1 MTGTTTSGLLHPP
14 IPGVRVKVAE
24 VAVTAAQHRINDTRV
39 NLTASWDA
47 YMEVSEDR
55 QRQQSETTVK
65 MTRVGLEKVTLKG
78 MLSTLEWR

>member
-1 MTGTTTSGLLHPP
+1 
-14 IPGVRVKVAE
+14 
-24 VAVTAAQHRINDTRV
+24 
-39 NLTASWDA
+39 
-47 YMEVSEDR
+47 MEVSEDR